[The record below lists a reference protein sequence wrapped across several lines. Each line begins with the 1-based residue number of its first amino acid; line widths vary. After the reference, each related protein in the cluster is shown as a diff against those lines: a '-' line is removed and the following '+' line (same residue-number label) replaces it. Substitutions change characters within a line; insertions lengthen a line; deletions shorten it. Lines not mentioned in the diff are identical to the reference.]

1 MAVPANSWMN
11 TVHEFPALSVIQA
24 FSHYVGFAKRT
35 ENQTMTVYVAI
46 LSSRKLNMPALEN
59 AGELVKESVRPIIE
73 VAAGD
78 NGTEIKAVANR
89 VVEYVR
95 KSNPD
100 GRIDLVLD
108 TAPLAGGFG
117 PEGAPPSSTRCA
129 IRDCFSTS
137 STRSEC
143 PSSRQI
149 SSWTAAM

>member
-59 AGELVKESVRPIIE
+59 ASELVKESVRRVIE

-78 NGTEIKAVANR
+78 NDTEIKAVANR

-100 GRIDLVLD
+100 GRFDLALD
-108 TAPLAGGFG
+108 T
-117 PEGAPPSSTRCA
+117 APPSSTRCA
-129 IRDCFSTS
+129 IRGCFSTS
-137 STRSEC
+137 STRSER